1 MEDTIIIIKPAI
13 IIQIFFQNK
22 MFNKLIIKA
31 GNTPSPNDKPSH
43 EIASAFPLFLLN
55 IFAIDVLDV

>member
-1 MEDTIIIIKPAI
+1 
-13 IIQIFFQNK
+13 
-22 MFNKLIIKA
+22 MFNKLMIKA
-31 GNTPSPNDKPSH
+31 GNIPSPNDKPSH